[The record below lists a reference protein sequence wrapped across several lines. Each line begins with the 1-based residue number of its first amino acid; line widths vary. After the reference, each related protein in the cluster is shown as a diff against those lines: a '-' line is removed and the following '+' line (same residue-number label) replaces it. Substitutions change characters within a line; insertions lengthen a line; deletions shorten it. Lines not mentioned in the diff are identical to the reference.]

1 MEINKNSIVSKLCGI
16 KCNLKLYE
24 LLEILGYEDEIDEI
38 IEDIEYGDA
47 YYEYWS
53 ITTNNNELAC
63 DRVLY
68 SDDGGDEHCGGAT
81 NLLEKIFGEKYL
93 MMVTSRK
100 FYQEGEFNSS
110 PSYCEHKIENK
121 SLNIKYEFVTK
132 DHHEGD
138 TLRITNKNFLNENEK
153 NEWEGY
159 RKNWD
164 LGHTY
169 DHRFYFIKKS
179 DFNIDK
185 WWSGW
190 TEQDVD

>member
-1 MEINKNSIVSKLCGI
+1 M
-16 KCNLKLYE
+16 
-24 LLEILGYEDEIDEI
+24 GYEDEIDEI

-47 YYEYWS
+47 YYEFWS
-53 ITTNNNELAC
+53 ITNDNDLAC
-63 DRVLY
+63 DRVLAFDN
-68 SDDGGDEHCGGAT
+68 SGDRDYGAT

-100 FYQEGEFNSS
+100 YYEEGEFNSS
-110 PSYCEHKIENK
+110 PTYCEHKIENK

-138 TLRITNKNFLNENEK
+138 TVRITNKNFLNENEK

-169 DHRFYFIKKS
+169 DYRFYFIKKS

>member
-24 LLEILGYEDEIDEI
+24 LLKILGYEDEIDEI

-47 YYEYWS
+47 YYEFWS
-53 ITTNNNELAC
+53 FTNDNDLAC

-68 SDDGGDEHCGGAT
+68 FDNSGDRDYGAT

-93 MMVTSRK
+93 MMVTSCK

-110 PSYCEHKIENK
+110 PTYCEHTIENK

-159 RKNWD
+159 RKNWYV
-164 LGHTY
+164 GKTY
-169 DHRFYFIKKS
+169 DHRIYFIKKS

-185 WWSGW
+185 WWLGW

>member
-24 LLEILGYEDEIDEI
+24 LLEILGYEDEMDEI

-47 YYEYWS
+47 YYQCWS
-53 ITTNNNELAC
+53 ITTNNNKLSC

-68 SDDGGDEHCGGAT
+68 FDDEGDEHCGGAT

-100 FYQEGEFNSS
+100 YYDVG
-110 PSYCEHKIENK
+110 PTYCEHTIENK

-132 DHHEGD
+132 DHHEVE
-138 TLRITNKNFLNENEK
+138 TVSITNKNFLNENEK
-153 NEWEGY
+153 KEWEGY
-159 RKNWD
+159 RKNCD
-164 LGHTY
+164 VGHTY
-169 DHRFYFIKKS
+169 DHSFYFIKKS
-179 DFNIDK
+179 DFNNDK
-185 WWSGW
+185 WWLGW
-190 TEQDVD
+190 TCQNDG

>member
-24 LLEILGYEDEIDEI
+24 LLEILGYEDERDEI
-38 IEDIEYGDA
+38 IEDIENGDA

-53 ITTNNNELAC
+53 FTNDNELAC
-63 DRVLY
+63 DRVY
-68 SDDGGDEHCGGAT
+68 YFDDVGDEHCGGAT

-93 MMVTSRK
+93 MMVTSCK

-110 PSYCEHKIENK
+110 PTYCEHTIENK

-159 RKNWD
+159 RKNWYV
-164 LGHTY
+164 GKTY
-169 DHRFYFIKKS
+169 DHRIYFIKKS

-185 WWSGW
+185 WWLGW

>member
-1 MEINKNSIVSKLCGI
+1 MKINKNSIVSNICGI
-16 KCNLKLYE
+16 KSNIKLYE

-47 YYEYWS
+47 YYEFWS
-53 ITTNNNELAC
+53 FTKDNDLSC

-68 SDDGGDEHCGGAT
+68 FDNSGDRDYGAT
-81 NLLEKIFGEKYL
+81 NLLEKIFGKKYL

-100 FYQEGEFNSS
+100 YYNEG
-110 PSYCEHKIENK
+110 PTYCEHTIENE

-132 DHHEGD
+132 DHHEGE
-138 TLRITNKNFLNENEK
+138 TVSITNKNFLNK
-153 NEWEGY
+153 NEEKEWDGY
-159 RKNWD
+159 RKNSD
-164 LGHTY
+164 MGHTY

-185 WWSGW
+185 WWLGW
-190 TEQDVD
+190 TEQDVN